1 MNRPD
6 NWKCSRCGKVEKKS
20 KPKQRIYK
28 EIAWGI
34 LLVVIAMIGTL
45 IWFGFLV

>member
-1 MNRPD
+1 MRTD
-6 NWKCSRCGKVEKKS
+6 NWKCSKCGKVEKKS
-20 KPKQRIYK
+20 KPKQRIYR

-34 LLVVIAMIGTL
+34 LLIAMIGTL